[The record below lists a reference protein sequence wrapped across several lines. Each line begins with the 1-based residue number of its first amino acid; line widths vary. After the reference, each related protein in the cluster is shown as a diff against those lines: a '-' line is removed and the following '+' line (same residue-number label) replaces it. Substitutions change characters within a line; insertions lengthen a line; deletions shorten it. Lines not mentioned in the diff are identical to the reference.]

1 MESRNTLPNVSSMSR
16 AFHVIREEKGRKKN
30 RKGKKTEQKK
40 EEKRTEKE
48 EKGTEKGTEK
58 NTKSA
63 NRKSHAQGM
72 RVFITNVK
80 GTFLGMSESEEASKR
95 R

>member
-1 MESRNTLPNVSSMSR
+1 MYSPAGAASHNMGFCSRLGESPLQYLETFR
-16 AFHVIREEKGRKKN
+16 AGAYPGIILSVLV
-30 RKGKKTEQKK
+30 
-40 EEKRTEKE
+40 
-48 EKGTEKGTEK
+48 
-58 NTKSA
+58 
-63 NRKSHAQGM
+63 AQWGN

>member
-1 MESRNTLPNVSSMSR
+1 MTEAAPITNDFAADERWADERGLNAQLNDQLYASRHAYRV
-16 AFHVIREEKGRKKN
+16 VEERNK
-30 RKGKKTEQKK
+30 QLQ
-40 EEKRTEKE
+40 EEVRRLRLVK
-48 EKGTEKGTEK
+48 
-58 NTKSA
+58 
-63 NRKSHAQGM
+63 

>member
-1 MESRNTLPNVSSMSR
+1 MFAVESGMAWAPNPHITFATR
-16 AFHVIREEKGRKKN
+16 I
-30 RKGKKTEQKK
+30 
-40 EEKRTEKE
+40 
-48 EKGTEKGTEK
+48 
-58 NTKSA
+58 
-63 NRKSHAQGM
+63 M

>member
-1 MESRNTLPNVSSMSR
+1 MFSIEHILRVP
-16 AFHVIREEKGRKKN
+16 
-30 RKGKKTEQKK
+30 QPQ
-40 EEKRTEKE
+40 
-48 EKGTEKGTEK
+48 
-58 NTKSA
+58 
-63 NRKSHAQGM
+63 HASEVDCICCGIERDSLLALRVN

>member
-1 MESRNTLPNVSSMSR
+1 MQVPLQSNDFDCGIFICLYA
-16 AFHVIREEKGRKKN
+16 AFLDILL
-30 RKGKKTEQKK
+30 
-40 EEKRTEKE
+40 
-48 EKGTEKGTEK
+48 
-58 NTKSA
+58 
-63 NRKSHAQGM
+63 SHSFSQHEIK

>member
-1 MESRNTLPNVSSMSR
+1 MAGTAPDLAVLKMTKDGSFCTIAV
-16 AFHVIREEKGRKKN
+16 FGKVIP
-30 RKGKKTEQKK
+30 TVD
-40 EEKRTEKE
+40 
-48 EKGTEKGTEK
+48 GTITCTGVK
-58 NTKSA
+58 
-63 NRKSHAQGM
+63 